1 MKSIKLRIV
10 CLTIFSFLIFLSL
23 SNIIVAQNYNVNI
36 VVGQGEY
43 RIYQCNHDP
52 SEIGDGWTNI
62 IEFSMETN
70 ESVEFFFIN
79 EAGNSEFLVNK
90 NFDDISLS
98 NIYAQDRLDTDSYF
112 ERNIYTLGVSTV
124 YLIVNNIG
132 DTNASWNIII
142 NILTDYNPAIFI
154 PGYSI
159 LFIGIITVITGVF
172 LLKRT
177 NKFTFLYLHNNKLN
191 NIRF

>member
-52 SEIGDGWTNI
+52 SEIGEGWTNI

-70 ESVEFFFIN
+70 ESVEFFCIG
-79 EAGNSEFLVNK
+79 EAGYSEFLVNE
-90 NFDDISLS
+90 NFDDVSLS
-98 NIYAQDRLDTDSYF
+98 NIYARDRIDTISYF

-124 YLIVNNIG
+124 YLIINNTG
-132 DTNASWNIII
+132 DINASWHIII
-142 NILTDYNPAIFI
+142 NILADYNPAPFI

-159 LFIGIITVITGVF
+159 LFIGIITVITGLF

-177 NKFTFLYLHNNKLN
+177 NNYDIPEIIF
-191 NIRF
+191 

>member
-23 SNIIVAQNYNVNI
+23 SNIIVAQNYNINI

>member
-1 MKSIKLRIV
+1 MKSIKLRIL
-10 CLTIFSFLIFLSL
+10 CLTIFSSLIFLSL
-23 SNIIVAQNYNVNI
+23 SKVIVAQNQNVNI

-43 RIYQCNHDP
+43 RVYQCNHDH
-52 SEIGDGWTNI
+52 SEIGEGWTNY

-70 ESVEFFFIN
+70 ESVEFFCIG
-79 EAGNSEFLVNK
+79 EAGYSEFLVNE
-90 NFDDISLS
+90 NFDDVSLS
-98 NIYAQDRLDTDSYF
+98 NIYAQDRFDTVSYF

-124 YLIVNNIG
+124 YLIVNNTG
-132 DTNASWNIII
+132 DINASWHIII
-142 NILTDYNPAIFI
+142 NILADYNPAPFI

-177 NKFTFLYLHNNKLN
+177 NNITFLLD
-191 NIRF
+191 F

>member
-1 MKSIKLRIV
+1 MKSIKLRIL

-23 SNIIVAQNYNVNI
+23 SKVIVAQNQNVNI

-43 RIYQCNHDP
+43 RIYQCNHDH
-52 SEIGDGWTNI
+52 SEIGEGWTNY

-70 ESVEFFFIN
+70 ESVEFFCID
-79 EAGNSEFLVNK
+79 EAGFREFIVYENC
-90 NFDDISLS
+90 DDISLS
-98 NIYAQDRLDTDSYF
+98 NIYAQEHLDTVSYL
-112 ERNIYTLGVSTV
+112 ERNIYTQGVSTV
-124 YLIVNNIG
+124 YLIINNTG
-132 DTNASWNIII
+132 DTNASWHIII
-142 NILTDYNPAIFI
+142 NILADYNPDPPFI

-177 NKFTFLYLHNNKLN
+177 NNITFLLD
-191 NIRF
+191 F

>member
-1 MKSIKLRIV
+1 MKSIKLRIL

-23 SNIIVAQNYNVNI
+23 SNIIVAQNRNVNI

-52 SEIGDGWTNI
+52 SEIGEGWTNI

-70 ESVEFFFIN
+70 ESVEFFCIN
-79 EAGNSEFLVNK
+79 EAGYSEFIVNE
-90 NFDDISLS
+90 NFDDVSLS
-98 NIYAQDRLDTDSYF
+98 NIYAQDRLDTVSYF
-112 ERNIYTLGVSTV
+112 ERNIYTLSVSTV
-124 YLIVNNIG
+124 YLIVNNTG
-132 DTNASWNIII
+132 DTNASWHIII
-142 NILTDYNPAIFI
+142 NILTDYNPDPPFI

-177 NKFTFLYLHNNKLN
+177 NNITFLLD
-191 NIRF
+191 F

>member
-159 LFIGIITVITGVF
+159 LFIGIMEIGSTMKSKLVSAILNV
-172 LLKRT
+172 LII
-177 NKFTFLYLHNNKLN
+177 KFIL
-191 NIRF
+191 

>member
-52 SEIGDGWTNI
+52 NEIGDGWTNI

-79 EAGNSEFLVNK
+79 EEGNSEFLVNK

-124 YLIVNNIG
+124 YLILNNTG
-132 DTNASWNIII
+132 DINASWNIII